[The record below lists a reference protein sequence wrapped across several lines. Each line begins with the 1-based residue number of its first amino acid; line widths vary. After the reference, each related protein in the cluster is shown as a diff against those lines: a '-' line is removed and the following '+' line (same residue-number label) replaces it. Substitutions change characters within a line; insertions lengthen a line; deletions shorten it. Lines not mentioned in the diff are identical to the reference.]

1 MRFKNF
7 LNPLHPLKQIVSA
20 STKVNP
26 KQDELAVPTL
36 YSHETRLAS
45 ISYSRCTVFLSL
57 EHILEP
63 KRTVKEINHFPNSN

>member
-1 MRFKNF
+1 MYCTYYNSKYER
-7 LNPLHPLKQIVSA
+7 P
-20 STKVNP
+20 P

-45 ISYSRCTVFLSL
+45 ISYPRCTVFLLL

-63 KRTVKEINHFPNSN
+63 KRTVNEINHFSQIRIQLIC